1 MNHKHRVAI
10 FILILLSLT
19 LVGLLVYRMNAT
31 RLAQLRPATDETELR
46 AETPTPAQ
54 ETPPTS
60 YKDLV
65 EILSPLPNGVITLSS
80 PMTNLEVKG
89 RARGTW
95 FFEASF
101 PVKLLNTEGDTIA
114 TGIAQ
119 ADGEWMTTEFV
130 AFTATLSF
138 SSTIDQT
145 GVIGA
150 LVLQK
155 DNPSGEPEQEDA
167 FIVPVQFAP

>member
-1 MNHKHRVAI
+1 MNHKHRVTI
-10 FILILLSLT
+10 ILLILLSLT

-31 RLAQLRPATDETELR
+31 RVGQIRPVTDETKLR
-46 AETPTPAQ
+46 EKTPTPTQ
-54 ETPPTS
+54 ESSPTT

-65 EILSPLPNGVITLSS
+65 EIFSPLPNSVISLSS
-80 PMTNLEVKG
+80 PVTNLEVKG

-101 PVKLLNTEGDTIA
+101 PVKLLNTTGDTIA

-130 AFTATLSF
+130 GFTATLSIR
-138 SSTIDQT
+138 STINQT

-155 DNPSGEPEQEDA
+155 DNPSGEPEQEDT